1 MTSSPAG
8 GVRDRET
15 IIQKK
20 TGRPVRFEITEQTRN
35 AVGEAAR
42 RSRPAERPVPADEK
56 SGLHSCFAA
65 PDATARCACSADIL
79 RPNPTAQTHHLQI
92 IQHDHPSFRALIMFR
107 KVLRRDVK
115 ARAAYSALKVDLASK
130 HQTDRSAYSNAKTE
144 FVQAIL
150 EAEGV
155 SPSSRKSV

>member
-56 SGLHSCFAA
+56 SGVHSCFAA
-65 PDATARCACSADIL
+65 PDATAGCACSADIL
-79 RPNPTAQTHHLQI
+79 RPNPTARTHHLQI
-92 IQHDHPSFRALIMFR
+92 IQHDHPSFRALILFR
-107 KVLRRDVK
+107 PQTTRSQRVTSGSNPISSSERVTRT
-115 ARAAYSALKVDLASK
+115 RA
-130 HQTDRSAYSNAKTE
+130 
-144 FVQAIL
+144 
-150 EAEGV
+150 
-155 SPSSRKSV
+155 